1 MHTCWNRLPNKWQ
14 LNQCVT
20 HPSEHQA
27 VLSEPVHQSTRQY
40 HQSLCIR
47 APGSTIRA
55 CASEHQA
62 VPSEPVHQSTR
73 QYHQSL
79 CIRAPGSTIRA
90 CASEHQAVPSEP
102 VHKSRRSTSQRPVV
116 KCIPAGIACQINGS
130 STSALH
136 IHQSTRQYYQSLC
149 IRAPG
154 STIRAC
160 ASEHQAALSE
170 PVHQSTRQY
179 HQSLCIRAP
188 GSTIRACA

>member
-1 MHTCWNRLPNKWQ
+1 M
-14 LNQCVT
+14 
-20 HPSEHQA
+20 
-27 VLSEPVHQSTRQY
+27 
-40 HQSLCIR
+40 
-47 APGSTIRA
+47 
-55 CASEHQA
+55 
-62 VPSEPVHQSTR
+62 
-73 QYHQSL
+73 
-79 CIRAPGSTIRA
+79 
-90 CASEHQAVPSEP
+90 PSEP
-102 VHKSRRSTSQRPVV
+102 VHKSKRSTSQRPVV

-154 STIRAC
+154 STNRAC

-188 GSTIRACA
+188 GSTIRACASEHQAVPNEPVIRAPGSTIRIARPLMSRTAQPRRAG